1 MAIEDEIIN
10 ISDIDIGT
18 EILNNDK
25 LLIETNNGTKMVAFK
40 DFVIGPDN
48 ISSIRQNQIE
58 GNPVG
63 EATAR
68 FTSVSGFDV
77 LNTGT
82 TAGMNT
88 KYSDISG
95 VAELTKFLF
104 DAVAHLATLSG
115 QTVNNNSLQSDL
127 QANIA
132 NLESTLAATDSS
144 VLNSITL
151 TTKSC
156 NFIVTGASR
165 LESEKPKVSFT
176 ASELDPSTTNSN
188 CSLSLSPFLVTYP
201 SANQNFNNLTVVR
214 FAGSFLQSKTTVR
227 RENSSARMDPAN
239 GSITL
244 YREKED
250 GSSEVLGK
258 FTASGDLS
266 NDTNPNNFVISAV
279 INQGDKIR
287 LTSDSP
293 ITGRFEGI
301 KS

>member
-48 ISSIRQNQIE
+48 ISSIRQSQIE

-104 DAVAHLATLSG
+104 DAVAHLATLSA
-115 QTVNNNSLQSDL
+115 QTVNNNSLQTDL

-132 NLESTLAATDSS
+132 SLESTLAATDSS

-156 NFIVTGASR
+156 NFIVTGATR
-165 LESEKPKVSFT
+165 LESEKPKVAFT

-188 CSLSLSPFLVTYP
+188 CSLNLSPFLVTYP

-214 FAGSFLQSKTTVR
+214 FAGYFVQNRIAT
-227 RENSSARMDPAN
+227 SSPGSATQQMSN

-250 GSSEVLGK
+250 GTSEVLGK
-258 FTASGDLS
+258 FTAQGELS
-266 NDTNPNNFVISAV
+266 NATNPNNFNITAV

>member
-48 ISSIRQNQIE
+48 ISFANRLCDE
-58 GNPVG
+58 NPVG
-63 EATAR
+63 AAEAR

-77 LNTGT
+77 LDTGT
-82 TAGMNT
+82 TAGLNT

-115 QTVNNNSLQSDL
+115 QTVNNNSLQTDL
-127 QANIA
+127 NSNIA
-132 NLESTLAATDSS
+132 GLEATLKGTDSS

-151 TTKSC
+151 STKSC

-176 ASELDPSTTNSN
+176 GTDLDPSTTNSN
-188 CSLSLSPFLVTYP
+188 CSLQLSPFLVTYP
-201 SANQNFNNLTVVR
+201 SADQNFNNNSTIR
-214 FAGSFLQSKTTVR
+214 FAGHFMQSTRGIVR
-227 RENSSARMDPAN
+227 EGTSARMDKVN
-239 GSITL
+239 GTITIFRIKADGTSESIATFGA
-244 YREKED
+244 E
-250 GSSEVLGK
+250 GEV
-258 FTASGDLS
+258 S
-266 NDTNPNNFVISAV
+266 NETNPNNFHITVN
-279 INQGDKIR
+279 INQGDKIQ
-287 LTSDSP
+287 LTADSP

-301 KS
+301 KT